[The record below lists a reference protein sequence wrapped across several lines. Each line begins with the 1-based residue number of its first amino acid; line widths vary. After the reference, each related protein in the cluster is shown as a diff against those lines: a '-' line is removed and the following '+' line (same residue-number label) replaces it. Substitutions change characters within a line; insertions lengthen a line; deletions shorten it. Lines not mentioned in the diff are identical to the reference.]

1 MKGFWYRHAG
11 PIDLG
16 ILLLCVWLDSSPGQ
30 TTAGH
35 YRGDYIGY
43 LVMYA
48 VVTIF
53 LLTMA
58 GCASLLAVTLRRD
71 PFAPAQSEAFKIHFR
86 LLAQS
91 ALTVALMGLAIFVGA
106 FLGTE
111 GFEGLQ
117 KSFIAVG
124 LCQFFRHMAFLP
136 KLWLGV
142 PRFSQE
148 VPE

>member
-1 MKGFWYRHAG
+1 MKGFWYRYAG
-11 PIDLG
+11 PLDLT
-16 ILLLCVWLDSSPGQ
+16 ILLLCVVMDSSMGKTQP
-30 TTAGH
+30 TH
-35 YRGDYIGY
+35 YRGDFAFY
-43 LVMYA
+43 LIMGAVLA
-48 VVTIF
+48 VV
-53 LLTMA
+53 LLTIA
-58 GCASLLAVTLRRD
+58 GCSSLVAVTLRRD
-71 PFAPAQSEAFKIHFR
+71 PFTPAQSEAFNIHFR